1 MKKVPLLIVLLF
13 IVALISAQDSL
24 KLKSGKTVTGKILSL
39 SDGKIKVAAGDDTL
53 QFTPDEI
60 SMIQFCDT
68 VRNKRDDD
76 CYCNNNITSIS
87 AGSNKPD
94 RVKPA
99 SKAVHNHFEKRTDDV
114 NTEKQLKLE
123 SEGSEKPYWTIN
135 GRSFV
140 MSKAGW
146 ASTSDFTDIIFV
158 DGKRMTPG
166 DVNKNIKR
174 SSIKAV
180 GATDGEGSQ
189 NRYGLNQPVLEIYI
203 NTHPET
209 DIVFRSAAKEQE
221 AILKEQEAKVK
232 EQERRYNERKQLYDQ
247 QHQLAMQ
254 REAVQKQKNEVE
266 KQQLLVKKQE
276 EQARRQ
282 AEQVKEQE
290 EQVKEQRE
298 MINAVK
304 QEMLKDGLIQNDEH
318 YELIINPGEML
329 INGKKQATSVHE
341 KYLELI
347 NSKRKKAFSEKE
359 EWKIKE

>member
-1 MKKVPLLIVLLF
+1 MKKAPLLIVLLF
-13 IVALISAQDSL
+13 LVALVSAQDSL
-24 KLKSGKTVTGKILSL
+24 KLKSGKTVAGKILSL
-39 SDGKIKVAAGDDTL
+39 SDGKIKVVAGDDTL
-53 QFTPDEI
+53 QFIPDEI

-68 VRNKRDDD
+68 VKNKTDGD
-76 CYCNNNITSIS
+76 CYCNNNITSSS

-94 RVKPA
+94 KGKLV
-99 SKAVHNHFEKRTDDV
+99 SKEVHNHFEKRNDDF

-135 GRSFV
+135 GKSFV
-140 MSKAGW
+140 MSEAGW

-158 DGKRMTPG
+158 DGKRMTP
-166 DVNKNIKR
+166 DEVNKNIKR

-203 NTHPET
+203 NTRPET
-209 DIVFRSAAKEQE
+209 DVVFRSAAKEQE

-254 REAVQKQKNEVE
+254 REAVQKQKNEVD
-266 KQQLLVKKQE
+266 KQQLLIKKQE
-276 EQARRQ
+276 EQVRRQ

-298 MINAVK
+298 MINVVK
-304 QEMLKDGLIQNDEH
+304 QEMLKDGLIQNDEP
-318 YELIINPGEML
+318 YELIINSSEML
-329 INGKKQATSVHE
+329 INGKKQSTSVRQ
-341 KYLELI
+341 KYMEMI
-347 NSKRKKAFSEKE
+347 KSKRNKAFSDKE